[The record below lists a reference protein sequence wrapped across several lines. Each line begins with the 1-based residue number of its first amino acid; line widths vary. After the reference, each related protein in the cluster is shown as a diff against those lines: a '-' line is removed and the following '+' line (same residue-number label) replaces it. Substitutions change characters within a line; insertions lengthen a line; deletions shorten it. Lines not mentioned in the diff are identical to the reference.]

1 MCYSDS
7 ELKMNGRQKMVHP
20 LKIKCT
26 ANEHKHNLSVYNRI
40 ITSQAFQQIHELQQA
55 PLNQTMWTTRKINSR
70 RMCRRHTSA
79 EIARASKPC
88 GGRTNRRT
96 EPIWMGKIGKDEP
109 SGVFAGGADQRKV
122 RRKPQERRANEAG
135 TINPDD
141 EQALVK
147 DTQNQY
153 RRKEDEHGKKE
164 S

>member
-1 MCYSDS
+1 MVTSSCLPCIDIPSPHVPIPSRNKGMCYSDS

-79 EIARASKPC
+79 EIARASKPHAVD
-88 GGRTNRRT
+88 GQIDERNQSRWGKSGRMSHR
-96 EPIWMGKIGKDEP
+96 EY
-109 SGVFAGGADQRKV
+109 
-122 RRKPQERRANEAG
+122 
-135 TINPDD
+135 
-141 EQALVK
+141 L
-147 DTQNQY
+147 
-153 RRKEDEHGKKE
+153 
-164 S
+164 